1 MFCIKL
7 SLLTMIFYIMKEFY
21 ITLYWIKK
29 NMAKD
34 KYDLSVNEQELQTIL
49 DSLSNT
55 IFNEEIKEDA
65 RKSNIVCSSCSF
77 IERSYFSLAILF
89 LIQYKVI

>member
-1 MFCIKL
+1 M
-7 SLLTMIFYIMKEFY
+7 MIFYIMKEFY

-29 NMAKD
+29 SMAKD
-34 KYDLSVNEQELQTIL
+34 KYDLSINEQELQTIL

-65 RKSNIVCSSCSF
+65 RKNAKDLF
-77 IERSYFSLAILF
+77 IKLQKDFPML
-89 LIQYKVI
+89 K